1 LRRGIA
7 ESPASSYEKELKY
20 VEDQMVRGNLEHT
33 PEVEFDRKILE
44 AVKQLVKTL
53 KPGYKKWLFG
63 KPRLGFLEISDIDRR
78 TVTRMHN
85 YVTEKALTFSF
96 LQPELTEN
104 FSIVERFLLR
114 NVLRELQ
121 AENFDTSMDLD
132 QRLARQLGRIYGV
145 NVIETGVITESP
157 DFIDINLRMIETR
170 RGRIIAVGA
179 VKIEKNRLMR
189 EWLREMGE
197 VGVWP
202 EYYYV
207 PQ

>member
-1 LRRGIA
+1 
-7 ESPASSYEKELKY
+7 
-20 VEDQMVRGNLEHT
+20 
-33 PEVEFDRKILE
+33 
-44 AVKQLVKTL
+44 
-53 KPGYKKWLFG
+53 
-63 KPRLGFLEISDIDRR
+63 
-78 TVTRMHN
+78 
-85 YVTEKALTFSF
+85 
-96 LQPELTEN
+96 
-104 FSIVERFLLR
+104 
-114 NVLRELQ
+114 
-121 AENFDTSMDLD
+121 
-132 QRLARQLGRIYGV
+132 V